1 MDYPRSFLAFS
12 LCLILILPRAS
23 SASIRFLPRWSN
35 RDGSVI
41 KQKTSASS
49 LVFDP
54 TRVTQLSWTP
64 RVFLYKGFLSDEE
77 CDHFIKLAK
86 GKLEKSMVAD
96 NDSGES
102 VESEVRTS
110 SGMFLSKKQDE
121 IVSNVESRL
130 AAWTFLPEE
139 NGESMQILHYENG
152 QKYEPHFDYF
162 HDEVNLQLGG
172 HRIAT
177 VLMYLSNVKKG
188 GETVFPMWEGA
199 TTQPKDDSWTEC
211 AKEGYAVK
219 PVKGDALLFFNLH
232 LNATTD
238 PSSLHGSCPVVEGEK
253 WSATRWIHVKSFD
266 RVVNKTSGCVDENE
280 SCSKW
285 AKAGECKKNPT
296 YMVGSDTDH
305 GYCRKSCNSWV
316 SLRSIF
322 MHADGVDWML
332 MGLGLIGSIG
342 DGFVT
347 PIIFFITG
355 LLLNDLGGSFND
367 GNFMK
372 AVSKLPN
379 FLMNASAFVASYIVA
394 FIMLWRLTIVGFSF
408 VVLLLIPGLMYGRA
422 LISISRKIREEYN
435 EAGSIAEQAISLVR
449 TVYAFGSET
458 KLIAKFSL
466 ALQGSVKLGVRQGLV
481 KGISIGS
488 NGIIY
493 AIWAFL
499 TWYGS
504 RMVMYHGAKGGTI
517 FAVIICLTF
526 GGTSLGRG
534 LSNLKYFSEAVVAGE
549 RIMEVI
555 ERVPEIDSDNLE
567 GQTLEKIKGE
577 VEFKHVKFMYPSRLE
592 TPIFDD
598 FCLRVP
604 SGKTVA
610 LVGGSGSGKST
621 VLALLQR
628 FYDPV
633 AGEILLDGVSIN
645 KLQVNWLRLQMG
657 LVSQEPALFATTIE
671 ENILFGKEDASMDEV
686 VEAAKASNAH
696 NFISQFPQGYKTQ
709 VGERGVQ
716 MSGGQ
721 KQRIA
726 IARAIIKSPT
736 ILLLDEATSALD
748 SESERVV
755 QEALDNASLGRTTI
769 VIAHRLSTI
778 RDADVI
784 CVVHEG
790 RIVEAGSH
798 EALMENLDGKYTS
811 LVRLQQMDNQESDGN
826 VSVRVQGSQLS
837 ILSKDLT
844 YGPKLSSESG
854 SNMLTSSSI
863 ESNLPSSDPKGKKPP
878 VPSFKRLMAM
888 NRPEW
893 KHALY
898 GCLSAALFGAVQPT
912 SAFVSGSM
920 VSVYFLTSHDEI
932 KEKTRIFVLFFVGLA
947 VFSFLLNII
956 QHYSFAYMGEYL
968 TKRIR
973 EKMLKKILTFEVNW
987 FDEEENSSGAICSR
1001 LAKEA
1006 NLVRSL
1012 VGERVSLLVQTIAAV
1027 AVACTVGLVIAWRLA
1042 IVMMAAQPVVV
1053 VCFYTQRIL
1062 LKTISKKAIKAQD
1075 ESSKLAAEAVSNIRT
1090 ITSFSS
1096 QERILKLLKRIQE
1109 GPRKESVRQSWL
1121 AGTVLATSRSLIT
1134 CTSVLNF
1141 WYGGRLITDGKIV
1154 AKQFFEIFTV
1164 FVSTGRV
1171 IADAGS
1177 MTTDLAKGS
1186 DAVGS
1191 VFAVLDRSTTIEPES
1206 PNGYVTEKI
1215 KGQISFVNVDFS
1227 YLTRPNVAIF
1237 KNLSI
1242 EIDQGKSTAIVGP
1255 SGSGKSTIIA
1265 LIERFY
1271 DPLKGCVKIDGRDLK
1286 SYHLRSLRKHIALVS
1301 QEPALFAGTI
1311 RENIMYGGAS
1321 ENIDESEIIE
1331 AAKAANAHD
1340 FITSLTDGY
1349 DTNCGDRGV
1358 LLSGGQKQR
1367 IAIARAVLK
1376 NPSVLLLDEATS
1388 ALDSQSERVVQD
1400 ALERVMIGR
1409 TSVVIAHR
1417 LSTIQNCDIIA
1428 VLDKGKVVE
1437 CGNHSTLLA
1446 KGPSG
1451 AYFSLVSL
1459 QRNLC

>member
-1 MDYPRSFLAFS
+1 MT
-12 LCLILILPRAS
+12 ILRIIRKTEGYCWTRTGERQAAKMREIYLKAVLRQDVGYFDLHVTSTSDVITSVS
-23 SASIRFLPRWSN
+23 S
-35 RDGSVI
+35 D
-41 KQKTSASS
+41 S
-49 LVFDP
+49 LVIQD
-54 TRVTQLSWTP
+54 VLS
-64 RVFLYKGFLSDEE
+64 E
-77 CDHFIKLAK
+77 
-86 GKLEKSMVAD
+86 
-96 NDSGES
+96 
-102 VESEVRTS
+102 
-110 SGMFLSKKQDE
+110 
-121 IVSNVESRL
+121 
-130 AAWTFLPEE
+130 
-139 NGESMQILHYENG
+139 
-152 QKYEPHFDYF
+152 
-162 HDEVNLQLGG
+162 
-172 HRIAT
+172 
-177 VLMYLSNVKKG
+177 
-188 GETVFPMWEGA
+188 
-199 TTQPKDDSWTEC
+199 
-211 AKEGYAVK
+211 
-219 PVKGDALLFFNLH
+219 
-232 LNATTD
+232 
-238 PSSLHGSCPVVEGEK
+238 
-253 WSATRWIHVKSFD
+253 
-266 RVVNKTSGCVDENE
+266 
-280 SCSKW
+280 
-285 AKAGECKKNPT
+285 
-296 YMVGSDTDH
+296 
-305 GYCRKSCNSWV
+305 
-316 SLRSIF
+316 
-322 MHADGVDWML
+322 
-332 MGLGLIGSIG
+332 
-342 DGFVT
+342 
-347 PIIFFITG
+347 
-355 LLLNDLGGSFND
+355 
-367 GNFMK
+367 
-372 AVSKLPN
+372 KLPN
-379 FLMNASAFVASYIVA
+379 FIMNASAFVASYIVA
-394 FIMLWRLTIVGFSF
+394 FIMLWRLTIVGFPF

-466 ALQGSVKLGVRQGLV
+466 ALQGSVKLGVRQGIV

-493 AIWAFL
+493 AIWAFM

-504 RMVMYHGAKGGTI
+504 RMVMYHGAKGGTV

-555 ERVPEIDSDNLE
+555 ERVPDIDSDNLE

-577 VEFKHVKFMYPSRLE
+577 VEFKHVKFMYPSRPE

-657 LVSQEPALFATTIE
+657 LVSQEPALFATSIE

-686 VEAAKASNAH
+686 VQAAKASNAH
-696 NFISQFPQGYKTQ
+696 TFISQFPQGYKTQ

-755 QEALDNASLGRTTI
+755 QEALDNASVGRTTI

-784 CVVHEG
+784 SVVHNG

-798 EALMENLDGKYTS
+798 EELMENLDGQYTS
-811 LVRLQQMDNQESDGN
+811 LVRLQQMDNQEPDGN
-826 VSVRVQGSQLS
+826 TSVRVQGGQLS
-837 ILSKDLT
+837 ILSKDLK

-854 SNMLTSSSI
+854 SNTLTSSSI
-863 ESNLPSSDPKGKKPP
+863 ESNLPSSVPKGKKPP

-893 KHALY
+893 KHALC
-898 GCLSAALFGAVQPT
+898 GCLSAAVFGPVQPI

-1042 IVMMAAQPVVV
+1042 IVMIAAQPVVV

-1096 QERILKLLKRIQE
+1096 QERILKLLKRVQE

-1141 WYGGRLITDGKIV
+1141 WYGGRLIDDGKMK
-1154 AKQFFEIFTV
+1154 AKAFFEIFSI

-1206 PNGYVTEKI
+1206 PNGY
-1215 KGQISFVNVDFS
+1215 
-1227 YLTRPNVAIF
+1227 
-1237 KNLSI
+1237 NLSI
-1242 EIDQGKSTAIVGP
+1242 EIEEGKSTAIVGP
-1255 SGSGKSTIIA
+1255 SGSGKSTIIS

-1271 DPLKGCVKIDGRDLK
+1271 DPLKGSVKIDGRDLK

-1311 RENIMYGGAS
+1311 RENIMYGGSS

-1331 AAKAANAHD
+1331 AAKIANAHD
-1340 FITSLTDGY
+1340 FITSLTNGY

-1400 ALERVMIGR
+1400 ALERVMVGR

-1417 LSTIQNCDIIA
+1417 LSTIQNCDVIA

-1437 CGNHSTLLA
+1437 CGNHSSLLA
-1446 KGPSG
+1446 KGPTG
-1451 AYFSLVSL
+1451 AYFSLILNGDLANKVVL
-1459 QRNLC
+1459 DVM